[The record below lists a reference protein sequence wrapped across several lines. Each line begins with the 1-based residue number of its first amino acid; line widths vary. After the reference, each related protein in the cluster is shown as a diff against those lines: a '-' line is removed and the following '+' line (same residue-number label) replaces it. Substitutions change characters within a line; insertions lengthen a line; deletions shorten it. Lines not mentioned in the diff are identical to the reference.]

1 MEFCL
6 AGMKDLA
13 EVEQMYR
20 RIVADMEKKGLFIWN
35 QYYPAEVLGEDI
47 AQRRLYV
54 CREGGA
60 IWGAFALTEWEEG
73 EGDIRWTIPGK
84 ALYLDRLGVEPARSG
99 KGVGTQAVRQAMAQA
114 EKRGA
119 EVLRLFLAEGNEPAF
134 RLYQKLGFRR
144 APGIYEEAI
153 GAQRILRQSGWEI
166 SLYIKEGQEIFL
178 SHFWKKLIWRRF
190 SPFPRLHLPPPR
202 QGRRRCRPQRH
213 A

>member
-1 MEFCL
+1 MELCL
-6 AGMKDLA
+6 AGMEDLA

-54 CREGGA
+54 CREGRA
-60 IWGAFALTEWEEG
+60 IWSAFALTEAEEG
-73 EGDIRWTIPGK
+73 EAAIGWMQTGK

-99 KGVGTQAVRQAMAQA
+99 KGVGTQAVKQAMDQA

-144 APGIYEEAI
+144 APGIYEEVI

-166 SLYIKEGQEIFL
+166 SL
-178 SHFWKKLIWRRF
+178 
-190 SPFPRLHLPPPR
+190 
-202 QGRRRCRPQRH
+202 
-213 A
+213 

>member
-1 MEFCL
+1 MKMEFCL

-60 IWGAFALTEWEEG
+60 IWGAFALTEVEEG
-73 EGDIRWTIPGK
+73 EEDIRWTIPGK

-99 KGVGTQAVRQAMAQA
+99 KGVGTQAVRQAMDQA
-114 EKRGA
+114 EKRGMA
-119 EVLRLFLAEGNEPAF
+119 VLRLFLAEGNEPAF

-166 SLYIKEGQEIFL
+166 SL
-178 SHFWKKLIWRRF
+178 
-190 SPFPRLHLPPPR
+190 
-202 QGRRRCRPQRH
+202 
-213 A
+213 

>member
-1 MEFCL
+1 MKMELYL
-6 AGMKDLA
+6 AGMEDLDQ
-13 EVEQMYR
+13 VERMYR

-60 IWGAFALTEWEEG
+60 IWGAFALTKWEEG

-134 RLYQKLGFRR
+134 RLYQKLGFCR
-144 APGIYEEAI
+144 ASGIYEEKI
-153 GAQRILRQSGWEI
+153 DLGHTLRQSGWEI
-166 SLYIKEGQEIFL
+166 PLAAGIRE
-178 SHFWKKLIWRRF
+178 
-190 SPFPRLHLPPPR
+190 
-202 QGRRRCRPQRH
+202 
-213 A
+213 